1 MTASDLPD
9 VTLNEAA
16 HRFELHLGDHTAV
29 EVFERF
35 DGGIAYLH
43 TIVPKALEGRGVGS
57 RLVHHVLDYAAQ
69 NGLKVRPDCPF
80 VKAYIDKHPEYQAI
94 SLAHGAQVAP

>member
-1 MTASDLPD
+1 MTASELPE

-16 HRFELHLGDHTAV
+16 HRFELHVDGHAAV

-35 DGGIAYLH
+35 PGGIAYLH

-57 RLVHHVLDYAAQ
+57 RLVGHILDYAVQ
-69 NGLKVRPDCPF
+69 NQLKVRPDCPF
-80 VKAYIDKHPEYQAI
+80 VKAYIDKHSEYQSI
-94 SLAHGAQVAP
+94 SLAHGGTL

>member
-1 MTASDLPD
+1 MRLDATM
-9 VTLNEAA
+9 TLNEPE
-16 HRFELHLGDHTAV
+16 HRFELIVDGHMAY

-57 RLVHHVLDYAAQ
+57 ALVRQLMDYARREH
-69 NGLKVRPDCPF
+69 LRVRPDCPF
-80 VKAYIDKHPEYQAI
+80 VKAWLDKHPEYQDL
-94 SLAHGAQVAP
+94 SLAHGARV